1 MSLKDFESVF
11 SKLYRSHGENLPK
24 LLDTFFENLKKNK
37 DDFLPEDEDIKM
49 VVVMAAQRNL
59 SSCKFPKETDVG
71 KIGVQNAPMRNVSP
85 PERNENVDKKSD
97 ENARKLANVPVKGK
111 ADRKKLLGYECS
123 ECRSYYTSLNLEEA
137 KRNEIVQ
144 NCSRHRATI
153 KPPPDSPKGTKD
165 MPCNMY
171 SKLFYT

>member
-1 MSLKDFESVF
+1 MHSESIVGLA
-11 SKLYRSHGENLPK
+11 SDIYEPVAVDLP
-24 LLDTFFENLKKNK
+24 
-37 DDFLPEDEDIKM
+37 LPEPSHHLDAVCCHQSHPWRTE
-49 VVVMAAQRNL
+49 
-59 SSCKFPKETDVG
+59 SY
-71 KIGVQNAPMRNVSP
+71 P

>member
-1 MSLKDFESVF
+1 MSHKDFESVF

-37 DDFLPEDEDIKM
+37 DDFLPEDIKM

-59 SSCKFPKETDVG
+59 SSRKFPKETDVV
-71 KIGVQNAPMRNVSP
+71 KIGVQKAPMRNVSR
-85 PERNENVDKKSD
+85 PERNENVNKERD

-123 ECRSYYTSLNLEEA
+123 ECRSYYTSLNLEEG

-153 KPPPDSPKGTKD
+153 KPPPVSPKGTKD
-165 MPCNMY
+165 MPCNMH